1 MNSRSL
7 SLFLD
12 ELREKA
18 VDLGAHDAKI
28 VLKEII
34 SIEDEIIEM
43 CKEPLCEG
51 YNQSINCPPHAMEPK
66 DFREL
71 IRNYQQALLFKID
84 VGPEILLSEERFEA
98 FRVIYEIA
106 ARLEDIS
113 VKAGFHQTKGFAAGS
128 CKPVFCRKYQC
139 QALIDG
145 VSCRYPSLARPSIEA
160 VGMNVF
166 KLLQDVGWEVYPIT
180 KNSEPESV
188 PSGLLAGLVLVA

>member
-128 CKPVFCRKYQC
+128 CKPVFCRKCETAILKSYFMC
-139 QALIDG
+139 TPFYPFLSLFLFFNAALC
-145 VSCRYPSLARPSIEA
+145 SRA
-160 VGMNVF
+160 
-166 KLLQDVGWEVYPIT
+166 
-180 KNSEPESV
+180 NSEDGEKV
-188 PSGLLAGLVLVA
+188 VTRGVVIV